1 MPKVLSGSVK
11 FFYPD
16 YKPPELAKLLRDRLQ
31 GLDEILTLRRV
42 VLFGSWTKGKETVFS
57 DIDLLVVYA
66 GLPREDAYRLVKQ
79 YMNLRGLEPHVF
91 SEEEAENLEMTLA
104 RMTEGGVVLYP
115 E

>member
-42 VLFGSWTKGKETVFS
+42 VLFGSWTKGKETAFS
-57 DIDLLVVYA
+57 DIDLLIIYT
-66 GLPREDAYRLVKQ
+66 GPPREDAYRLVKQ

-91 SEEEAENLEMTLA
+91 SEEETENLEMTLA
-104 RMTEGGVVLYP
+104 RMTKGGVVLYP